1 MAFPSGAGAGGG
13 CTWSCQR
20 APGSAGVHCTAGT
33 VEPALLC
40 APVSLAPSPPH
51 SSSPA
56 LLAAIAKP
64 RAGIR
69 IQLGAWTVDANTPE
83 SPRSSCPS
91 YWRPFQPVGIF
102 WSRAGGLVVWAERR
116 GGLGGGQGRR
126 APATA
131 LPHLGWGSAPSH
143 VRTQFLRF
151 LRQMLNLKSSD
162 LGSLRLKQS
171 KVSEANLF

>member
-64 RAGIR
+64 RAGIH
-69 IQLGAWTVDANTPE
+69 IQLDARWMKRDTTIPNNLMLQSLETFAVCFLVCPV
-83 SPRSSCPS
+83 SRWWVSCVGRLVGWAGVP
-91 YWRPFQPVGIF
+91 QPQPCPTL
-102 WSRAGGLVVWAERR
+102 AGG
-116 GGLGGGQGRR
+116 
-126 APATA
+126 A
-131 LPHLGWGSAPSH
+131 LRLTSGHNSCVSC
-143 VRTQFLRF
+143 VRCST
-151 LRQMLNLKSSD
+151 LNLPIW
-162 LGSLRLKQS
+162 
-171 KVSEANLF
+171 AA